1 MNKMIESFVYLVDSG
16 LLETFITVF
25 IYSCLF
31 VFFTCIVSLMIYD
44 HDTQTKNV
52 QTLTTENTNLKA
64 SVHDLNTKLHRQDTT
79 IAALKAETQDLA
91 SEVTTLKQD
100 NQSIKTQNILFTR
113 AIFQSACQR
122 AILLSVQTL
131 YLHIG
136 KQPIKPSKKPT
147 FKTALTTNPAF
158 ATMLRNVF
166 DAHTPGA
173 QVALSNDFD
182 LLANERNFVAHPC
195 DLASISEESLELVE
209 TIDDFIKLG
218 CKPSKSAAT
227 ALLVLRR
234 SGMIV

>member
-1 MNKMIESFVYLVDSG
+1 MIESFVYLIDSG
-16 LLETFITVF
+16 LLENFITVF
-25 IYSCLF
+25 IYSSLF

-44 HDTQTKNV
+44 HDTQTEKV
-52 QTLTTENTNLKA
+52 QNLTVENTNLKA
-64 SVHDLNTKLHRQDTT
+64 SVHDLNTKLHRHDTT
-79 IAALKAETQDLA
+79 IHNLESDITTLKAETRDLA
-91 SEVTTLKQD
+91 SEV
-100 NQSIKTQNILFTR
+100 NQLIKTQNILFTR

-209 TIDDFIKLG
+209 TIDDFVKLG
-218 CKPSKSAAT
+218 CKPSKSAST